1 MAEAVTKVTRRVI
14 LDLDYC
20 IECRSCAAACFYGHG
35 AMPAV
40 CFGETGPVTVPIVC
54 KQCAEPACVDACP
67 ADAMK
72 IDDSGVVRRAIN
84 LCRGCGSCVRA
95 CPFGVLDPAMVR
107 NKVGKC
113 DLCADR
119 TEAGGI
125 PRCVSVCPT
134 GALRFAEASEVEAE
148 GLLVIGGR
156 LAGRHP
162 FKRR

>member
-1 MAEAVTKVTRRVI
+1 MTETVTRRVI
-14 LDLDYC
+14 LDVDYC
-20 IECRSCAAACFYGHG
+20 IECGSCQAACFYGHN

-40 CFGETGPVTVPIVC
+40 NSGDAGPVDVPVIC
-54 KQCAEPACVDACP
+54 RQCAEPVCVDACP

-72 IDDSGVVRRAIN
+72 VDDSGVVTRALN

-95 CPFGVLDPAMVR
+95 CPFGVLSDTMVD

-119 TEAGGI
+119 TKAGGI
-125 PRCVSVCPT
+125 PRCVAICPT
-134 GALRFAEASEVEAE
+134 GALRFAEAPDVEEE
-148 GLLVIGGR
+148 GLLMIGGR